1 MGAVLTFEIYDGLI
15 IGAFCPI
22 EYCKTEYIEFRMNT
36 LSLDRQCALN
46 RTGLLCGACVPN
58 YSLMLGGSNCQIC
71 SYSHLTLIIPFAVM
85 GASLVA
91 FLIFFKLTVAS
102 GVLNSVILYANVL
115 QTNRHFFFSSNAR
128 NVLTVFIAWLN
139 LDFGFKTCFYNGLD
153 LVHYKIE
160 I

>member
-1 MGAVLTFEIYDGLI
+1 MGAVLTFGIYDGLI

-36 LSLDRQCALN
+36 LSLDLAMYGISSMIQCALN
-46 RTGLLCGACVPN
+46 RTGLLCGACVSN

-115 QTNRHFFFSSNAR
+115 QTNRHFFSLQMPEMFE
-128 NVLTVFIAWLN
+128 LFL
-139 LDFGFKTCFYNGLD
+139 LHG
-153 LVHYKIE
+153 
-160 I
+160 